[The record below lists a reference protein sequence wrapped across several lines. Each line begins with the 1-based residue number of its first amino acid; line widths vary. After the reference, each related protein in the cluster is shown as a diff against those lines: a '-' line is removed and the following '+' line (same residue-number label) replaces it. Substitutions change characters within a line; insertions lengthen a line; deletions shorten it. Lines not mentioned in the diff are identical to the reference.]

1 MTDVTPSEGR
11 TTRGEGA
18 AEHASER
25 TAVRERPRT
34 GRNARIVRS
43 AKLEAWEVFQQAK
56 DGDPMRHGGNVM
68 APDAELAMHYA
79 REMFGR
85 RNESSRL
92 WVVRRAD
99 IAVLEDPDLLDPPLD
114 RSFKKP
120 GGYVMRDKLAA
131 ARERAGTAKP
141 TARAE
146 GHDRTGGRRTT

>member
-1 MTDVTPSEGR
+1 MAVAKVAKRP
-11 TTRGEGA
+11 A
-18 AEHASER
+18 AP
-25 TAVRERPRT
+25 VGKRP
-34 GRNARIVRS
+34 APKV
-43 AKLEAWEVFQQAK
+43 ALEPWEVFQQAK

-85 RNESSRL
+85 RNESTRL

-131 ARERAGTAKP
+131 ARERAGTSKP
-141 TARAE
+141 AARAE
-146 GHDRTGGRRTT
+146 GHDRTGGRRVKEPS